1 MPASAEAKCYLAGM
15 TKRLFSGLFLS
26 ILILFA
32 GLALHAQSVTVLP
45 ETREVE
51 GLRRGGMTALVEF
64 DKKTVEKAWT
74 RFLKEFGKV
83 ETWKS
88 GAMVVLA
95 ANQTLPEYKGMDLV
109 SRLDATTQGTKV
121 FLSLGAKGD
130 YAEPGTDAYEKA
142 KTQLLAFCKQIY
154 RDDISVQ
161 IDAAEKQVDDASKT
175 HDKTV
180 QMGEQL
186 KRKLERNQDDQV
198 KLQKEMEE
206 KKADAERLKA
216 EIQQN
221 KIDQESA
228 LDEIKKVRKI
238 AEEKKAKLGQF

>member
-1 MPASAEAKCYLAGM
+1 M
-15 TKRLFSGLFLS
+15 TKSLLFL
-26 ILILFA
+26 LFIS
-32 GLALHAQSVTVLP
+32 LASSTLQAQTVTVLP
-45 ETREVE
+45 ETRDVE

-74 RFLKEFGKV
+74 KFLKELGKV
-83 ETWKS
+83 DTWKS
-88 GAMVVLA
+88 GAMVILSP
-95 ANQTLPEYKGMDLV
+95 NQTSLDYKGMDLV
-109 SRLDATTQGTKV
+109 SRLDATPQGTKV

-130 YAEPGTDAYEKA
+130 YAEAGTDAYEKA
-142 KTQLLAFCKQIY
+142 KAQLQTFCKQLY

-180 QMGEQL
+180 QVGEQL
-186 KRKLERNQDDQV
+186 KRKLDRNADDQV
-198 KLQKEMEE
+198 KLQKELED

-238 AEEKKAKLGQF
+238 AEEKKAKLGQY